1 MLDLANYVLSLFYLL
16 SKLILQGIPP
26 LSSIHS
32 IPFIQFIQFH
42 PFHHST
48 IPPFHHSAHSTN
60 ITAIQ
65 FLKQRPQRHI
75 LLHYL
80 QSILLG
86 HIRRRRRNPTH
97 HPASSLPHRRR
108 LHRPPLTP
116 LLRHNRPIIQRGMS
130 LRFHRFHRFPFS
142 LLLSAS
148 LRLSSLSRQIAE
160 LLRRHVAQ
168 FLGRNIASLRFSSLF
183 SPLSPLRRFFLHFS
197 LHDLFHSRLSASL
210 PIISKSSSSNSL
222 ASSTK
227 SSIFAHDYFEFDRM
241 PRYFRNAVVKIRPR
255 SQPLQFGQ
263 RANAFRFQAKAVHA
277 VPFSQRFQGKTTRFL
292 FDFFAFLLRIR
303 LHFAASAVLQ
313 QAVTRMA
320 QTFQ

>member
-1 MLDLANYVLSLFYLL
+1 MCYPYSISFPSHSTSNPTTQFHSFHPVH
-16 SKLILQGIPP
+16 
-26 LSSIHS
+26 SIHS
-32 IPFIQFIQFH
+32 VPSIP

-97 HPASSLPHRRR
+97 HPAPSLPHRRR

-130 LRFHRFHRFPFS
+130 LRFHRFHRFHRFPFS